1 MVDLVKYKTR
11 YDADIVAGNVLVGDS
26 DQVVTDYYNAADV
39 SPDTEIRASRE
50 QIMEALG
57 EDITEFKALPDGT
70 RDAVTLVLLPDDVAI
85 RGSNARAIIL
95 DAFGAGT
102 TTRASL
108 LALQTQLESAAERTR
123 AQRGGILG
131 NSLSVSID
139 DTISMRAL

>member
-1 MVDLVKYKTR
+1 MTDIVKYKVR

-39 SPDTEIRASRE
+39 TPDAEIRASRE
-50 QIMEALG
+50 QIMEAL
-57 EDITEFKALPDGT
+57 DVTEFKALDPGT
-70 RDAVTLVLLPDDVAI
+70 RDAVTLVMLPDDVAI

-102 TTRASL
+102 ATRASL
-108 LALQTQLESAAERTR
+108 LALQTQLESAVERTR

-131 NSLSVSID
+131 NSLSVSVG
-139 DTISMRAL
+139 DTTRMRAL